1 MKDVLY
7 KQPKTIFQDRI
18 NEIVESTV
26 ASEIIKDLIHLQMF
40 KSAEKNSKNLALVEI
55 FNLLGVEKFT
65 ELIDL
70 LDGKTIKFPTKDTLK
85 EYVIIALCFY
95 HKKYFGRTWPEIKE
109 IIGDDKLKSIKY
121 GLRVQNL
128 ETFIKYLQDKTGERF
143 SLEELEDGINGR
155 DA

>member
-1 MKDVLY
+1 MKDSLY

-26 ASEIIKDLIHLQMF
+26 ASEISKEVTHTQMF

-95 HKKYFGRTWPEIKE
+95 HKKYFGRTWSEIKE

-143 SLEELEDGINGR
+143 SLEELENGINGR

>member
-121 GLRVQNL
+121 GLRVQNV

-143 SLEELEDGINGR
+143 SLEELENGINGR

>member
-95 HKKYFGRTWPEIKE
+95 YKKYFGRTWPEIKE

-143 SLEELEDGINGR
+143 SLEELENGINGR

>member
-7 KQPKTIFQDRI
+7 KQPKTIFQERI

-26 ASEIIKDLIHLQMF
+26 ASDIIKDLIHLQMF

>member
-109 IIGDDKLKSIKY
+109 IIGDDRLKSIKY

-143 SLEELEDGINGR
+143 SLEELENGINGR

>member
-95 HKKYFGRTWPEIKE
+95 HKKYFGKTWAEIKE

>member
-70 LDGKTIKFPTKDTLK
+70 VDGKTIKFPTKDTLK

-143 SLEELEDGINGR
+143 SLEELENGINGR

>member
-1 MKDVLY
+1 MKDSLY

-121 GLRVQNL
+121 GLKVQNL
-128 ETFIKYLQDKTGERF
+128 ETFIKYLQDKTSERF

>member
-1 MKDVLY
+1 MKDSLY

-18 NEIVESTV
+18 NEIVESTM

-40 KSAEKNSKNLALVEI
+40 KSAEKNSKNLALVEV

-70 LDGKTIKFPTKDTLK
+70 LDGKTIKFPTKETLK

-95 HKKYFGRTWPEIKE
+95 HKKYYGRTWNEIKE

-128 ETFIKYLQDKTGERF
+128 ETFIKYLQDRTGERF
-143 SLEELEDGINGR
+143 SLEELKNGTDGR

>member
-1 MKDVLY
+1 MKDSLY

-18 NEIVESTV
+18 NEIVESTM

-40 KSAEKNSKNLALVEI
+40 KSAEKNSKNLALVEV

-70 LDGKTIKFPTKDTLK
+70 LDGKTIKFPTKETLK

-95 HKKYFGRTWPEIKE
+95 HKKYYGRTWNEIKE

-128 ETFIKYLQDKTGERF
+128 ETFIKYLQDRTGSGIRF
-143 SLEELEDGINGR
+143 KSGKF
-155 DA
+155 

>member
-1 MKDVLY
+1 MKDSLY

-18 NEIVESTV
+18 NEIVESTM

-40 KSAEKNSKNLALVEI
+40 KSAEKNSKNLALVEV

-70 LDGKTIKFPTKDTLK
+70 LDGKTIKFPTKETLK

-95 HKKYFGRTWPEIKE
+95 HKKYYGRTWNEIKE

-128 ETFIKYLQDKTGERF
+128 ETFIKYLQDRTGERF
-143 SLEELEDGINGR
+143 SLEELENGINGR

>member
-143 SLEELEDGINGR
+143 SLEGLEDGINGR

>member
-40 KSAEKNSKNLALVEI
+40 KSAEKNSKNLVLVEI

>member
-143 SLEELEDGINGR
+143 SLEELENGINGR

>member
-1 MKDVLY
+1 MCTETVSSR
-7 KQPKTIFQDRI
+7 IFQYSRFRNVIKSDTFAQ
-18 NEIVESTV
+18 IVLN
-26 ASEIIKDLIHLQMF
+26 I
-40 KSAEKNSKNLALVEI
+40 
-55 FNLLGVEKFT
+55 
-65 ELIDL
+65 
-70 LDGKTIKFPTKDTLK
+70 LK

-121 GLRVQNL
+121 GLRDQNL

>member
-1 MKDVLY
+1 MKDSLY

-18 NEIVESTV
+18 NEIVESTM

-40 KSAEKNSKNLALVEI
+40 KSAEKNSKNLALVEV

-70 LDGKTIKFPTKDTLK
+70 LDGKTIKFPTKETLK

-95 HKKYFGRTWPEIKE
+95 HKKYYGRTWNEIKE

-128 ETFIKYLQDKTGERF
+128 ETFIKYLQDRTGERF
-143 SLEELEDGINGR
+143 SLEGLENGINGR

>member
-26 ASEIIKDLIHLQMF
+26 TSEIIKDLIHLQMF

>member
-1 MKDVLY
+1 MKDSLY

-143 SLEELEDGINGR
+143 SLEELDDGINGR

>member
-18 NEIVESTV
+18 NEIVESTM

-143 SLEELEDGINGR
+143 SLEELENGINGR